1 MMSIEI
7 SQSRLFPLPRRCV
20 VVPALIA
27 VLLVG
32 VAPANAQRPDDEGP
46 GGTTVE
52 TVPVP
57 EKRPGAATD
66 AEPDVAAS
74 SPSGPAEEEGDDV
87 SDGAALDEEGDPT
100 QPAAPANPEPPVDM
114 PDPSTAEAAE
124 DPAKAP
130 LSGEE
135 AAERPIT
142 AIPLP
147 ERRPAGRNS
156 AQSPKKAPADQG
168 DRATPEELRDREPTI
183 TPEAAVE
190 AAAAIADARICEDEL
205 TRRGVSFTV
214 GDSIS
219 EGDCGVLRP
228 VDIDRLSSGVTIA
241 QPTQLLCRSALALD
255 IWVASSVVPAA
266 KAQFPGD
273 AVTAFRHASTY
284 VCRSRSS
291 GSRISE
297 HARGSGVDVA
307 DFGFA
312 SGRRLGVEKQAE
324 GSPEQA
330 FQREIREGACGPF
343 KTVLGPGTD
352 ADHATHFHLDIAAR
366 RNGATYCK

>member
-1 MMSIEI
+1 M
-7 SQSRLFPLPRRCV
+7 
-20 VVPALIA
+20 
-27 VLLVG
+27 
-32 VAPANAQRPDDEGP
+32 
-46 GGTTVE
+46 
-52 TVPVP
+52 
-57 EKRPGAATD
+57 
-66 AEPDVAAS
+66 
-74 SPSGPAEEEGDDV
+74 
-87 SDGAALDEEGDPT
+87 
-100 QPAAPANPEPPVDM
+100 
-114 PDPSTAEAAE
+114 
-124 DPAKAP
+124 
-130 LSGEE
+130 
-135 AAERPIT
+135 T

-147 ERRPAGRNS
+147 ERRPAGRK
-156 AQSPKKAPADQG
+156 AASPAADTPADQS
-168 DRATPEELRDREPTI
+168 DRATPTELRDRDPAI
-183 TPEAAVE
+183 TPEAAVA

-205 TRRGVSFTV
+205 TRRGVTFTV

-228 VDIDRLSSGVTIA
+228 VDLDRLSSGVTIA

-266 KAQFPGD
+266 KTQFPGD

-297 HARGSGVDVA
+297 HARGSAVDVA

-330 FQREIREGACGPF
+330 FQRQIRVGACGPF

>member
-1 MMSIEI
+1 MPRTGNF
-7 SQSRLFPLPRRCV
+7 QSRPFRLPRRCV
-20 VVPALIA
+20 AAPALIA
-27 VLLVG
+27 MLLM
-32 VAPANAQRPDDEGP
+32 A
-46 GGTTVE
+46 
-52 TVPVP
+52 
-57 EKRPGAATD
+57 
-66 AEPDVAAS
+66 
-74 SPSGPAEEEGDDV
+74 
-87 SDGAALDEEGDPT
+87 
-100 QPAAPANPEPPVDM
+100 AAPATAQRSDDGLPG
-114 PDPSTAEAAE
+114 AEAGASSE
-124 DPAKAP
+124 AIDDTANAP

-135 AAERPIT
+135 AAERPVT
-142 AIPLP
+142 TIPLP
-147 ERRPAGRNS
+147 ERRPAGRK
-156 AQSPKKAPADQG
+156 AASPAADTPADQS
-168 DRATPEELRDREPTI
+168 DRATPAELRDRDPSI
-183 TPEAAVE
+183 TPEAAVA

-205 TRRGVSFTV
+205 TRRGVTFTV

-228 VDIDRLSSGVTIA
+228 VDLDRLSSGVTLA

-255 IWVASSVVPAA
+255 IWVTSSVVPAA
-266 KAQFPGD
+266 KTQFPGD

-291 GSRISE
+291 GGRISE
-297 HARGSGVDVA
+297 HARGSAVDVA

-330 FQREIREGACGPF
+330 FQRQIREGACGPF